1 MEGARGDG
9 ERRRRPRGWERQ
21 RTKNVEC
28 YALKKQRR
36 AEAEERE
43 GEYGACDA
51 AAARWWISEEVQ
63 SRVLVEIANAR
74 SGTTLRSASEGKRR
88 ENQIRIGGG
97 GGGGERYAV
106 SRWRY
111 RRGAGGCG

>member
-1 MEGARGDG
+1 MGETKNK
-9 ERRRRPRGWERQ
+9 ERRVLRAQEAEAEEEDG
-21 RTKNVEC
+21 
-28 YALKKQRR
+28 

-74 SGTTLRSASEGKRR
+74 SGTTLRSASDGKRR
-88 ENQIRIGGG
+88 ENQIRNMAEVA
-97 GGGGERYAV
+97 GERDMR
-106 SRWRY
+106 SR
-111 RRGAGGCG
+111 GGDIDALGGCG